1 MPILGCGGQAVAV
14 DLVERHGGGKVV
26 EQHPTVTGG
35 WGAPKAA
42 PFPRGPIYQPF
53 AGADFLGEIGEILGL
68 YDNFGAV
75 DLGPGISGEFMPAWG
90 WFQMRSRKL
99 RPMKSGV

>member
-1 MPILGCGGQAVAV
+1 MVA
-14 DLVERHGGGKVV
+14 R
-26 EQHPTVTGG
+26 

-75 DLGPGISGEFMPAWG
+75 DLGPAALGAGGGRDKGGQGKGEG
-90 WFQMRSRKL
+90 EESRAQHNG
-99 RPMKSGV
+99 PI